1 MITKLFTDMKNANI
15 LVPIDFSDL
24 SYKALESAV
33 TFAKLFDGAIT
44 PFHSYV
50 SMSDVDIPETSK
62 SSEKLFKD
70 HEQLEKKLAAKLDQK
85 ANQYVDSEFLNKGM
99 VHVGNPAEAIIEAA
113 QNFDLIVM
121 TTHGRTGFSRLIM
134 GSVAEKVIRFA
145 PVPVVVVEEK
155 SRIEPLQKIL
165 LTTDFSE
172 YSLKAVPF
180 ARSIAEAS
188 KARLDIIHVVSFE
201 QFGSIPQIQAATDT
215 KKKQMRELVEE
226 RFIDIKDLMK
236 TDVVSTQRSIH
247 EKITNIV
254 HKGEYNLVIMATI
267 GRTGLEYLRLG
278 STASNV
284 VRHVENAV
292 FTVNPR
298 RLKGADKKS

>member
-1 MITKLFTDMKNANI
+1 MKNANI
-15 LVPIDFSDL
+15 LVPIDFSEL

-85 ANQYVDSEFLNKGM
+85 ASQYVDSEFLNKGM
-99 VHVGNPAEAIIEAA
+99 IQVGNPADAIIEAA

-155 SRIEPLQKIL
+155 SSIAPLEKIL

-226 RFIDIKDLMK
+226 RFSDMKDLVK

-247 EKITNIV
+247 EKITKIV